1 MLELVQS
8 GGWLMLPIILCSV
21 LSLAIVIERSWSL
34 RKSNVMPSHLL
45 PNLKARIQNN
55 ELNEQNIVKIRA
67 SSPLGSIL
75 GACLLNGVVNL
86 AESNPDREL
95 LKERIEDTGRQ
106 IAIEL
111 EQFINMLGTIAV
123 ISPLLGL
130 LGTVIGMI
138 AVFSVI
144 TTIGVGDPSELA
156 DGIAQALLT
165 TAAGLLVAIPSVIF
179 HRYFRRRIEVLVVAM
194 EEQAVEFIDF
204 LYD

>member
-1 MLELVQS
+1 
-8 GGWLMLPIILCSV
+8 MLPIILCSV

-34 RKSNVMPSHLL
+34 RKNNVMPSNLL
-45 PNLKARIQNN
+45 PDLKAQVQNN

-67 SSPLGSIL
+67 GSPLGSIL
-75 GACLLNGVVNL
+75 GVCLINGEVNSVEL
-86 AESNPDREL
+86 NPDREF
-95 LKERIEDTGRQ
+95 LKERIEDAGRQ
-106 IAIEL
+106 VAIEL
-111 EQFINMLGTIAV
+111 EQFISMLGTIAV

-138 AVFSVI
+138 TVFSVI

-165 TAAGLLVAIPSVIF
+165 TAAGLLVAIPSVVF

-204 LYD
+204 LYR

>member
-1 MLELVQS
+1 
-8 GGWLMLPIILCSV
+8 MLPIILCSV

>member
-45 PNLKARIQNN
+45 PDLKARIQNN

>member
-1 MLELVQS
+1 
-8 GGWLMLPIILCSV
+8 MLPIILCSV

-34 RKSNVMPSHLL
+34 RKNNVMPSNLL
-45 PNLKARIQNN
+45 PDLKAQVQNN

-75 GACLLNGVVNL
+75 GVCLINGEVNSV
-86 AESNPDREL
+86 ESNPDREF
-95 LKERIEDTGRQ
+95 LKERIEDAGRQ
-106 IAIEL
+106 VAIEL
-111 EQFINMLGTIAV
+111 EQFISMLGTIAV

-138 AVFSVI
+138 TVFSVI

-165 TAAGLLVAIPSVIF
+165 TAAGLLVAIPSVVF

-204 LYD
+204 LYR